1 MAMTVV
7 RAPRAPRTVEQATA
21 LLERFAQLSGQVLAI
36 NAGRDA
42 AIAETNAVSDALLVP
57 VVAELDAIAA
67 VIEPWWTARGAALLR
82 GKRKTVELGGC
93 VIGSKAAPRAL
104 TFGNSDDF
112 DVAVERLREQRWAKP
127 YIRTTYAVAKKDT
140 AAMLTEKGKHAE
152 QLRELGFG
160 TRGGVDAF
168 HLQPVKQAGTVAG

>member
-1 MAMTVV
+1 MKP
-7 RAPRAPRTVEQATA
+7 PRAPRSVAQATE
-21 LLERFAQLSGQVLAI
+21 LLERVARLEGQAIAI

-57 VVAELDAIAA
+57 VVQERDAIAA
-67 VIEPWWTARGAALLR
+67 VLEAWWKTDGKALLR

-93 VIGSKAAPRAL
+93 TIGTKATPRAL

-112 DVAVERLREQRWAKP
+112 DIAVERLRSERWAKP
-127 YIRTTYAVAKKDT
+127 YIRTTHAVAKKDT
-140 AAMLTEKGKHAE
+140 TAMLLDPKGKHAE
-152 QLRELGFG
+152 QLKALGFG

-168 HLQPVKQAGTVAG
+168 VLAAVVQAGTVAAG